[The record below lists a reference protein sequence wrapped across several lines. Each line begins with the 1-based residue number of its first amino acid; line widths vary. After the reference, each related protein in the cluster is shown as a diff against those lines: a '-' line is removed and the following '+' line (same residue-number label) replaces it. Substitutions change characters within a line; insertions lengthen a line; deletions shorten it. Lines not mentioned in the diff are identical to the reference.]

1 MGTCLVWEPKE
12 LLVTICVMCGVF
24 KKKSKTFS
32 HSNLPDP
39 TFKVFL
45 GMPCIAPD
53 CSLFVLTSWSSNLHK
68 EQSSKFC
75 FRLIHILHPWSL
87 PVMRTGIYPSCHWS
101 RSRVHPGQVASITQS
116 LHRETHNMTFTFTP
130 DSESWV
136 ISTWI
141 SLTSETKLKYSER
154 TQAATVTT
162 CKLHRG
168 TGPQGQTELCQNFSM
183 TPYIF
188 IGWLSYQKQFVQTT
202 QLLCHHLMFFTPLH
216 LNTLLKGLAGQAA
229 HKP

>member
-1 MGTCLVWEPKE
+1 MRTCLVWEPKE
-12 LLVTICVMCGVF
+12 LLVTICVMCGLL

-32 HSNLPDP
+32 HSNLSDP

-53 CSLFVLTSWSSNLHK
+53 CSLFVLTSLSSNLHK
-68 EQSSKFC
+68 DQSSKFC

-130 DSESWV
+130 DSELWV
-136 ISTWI
+136 SIQREPKQPQSQHANSTEELDHRARLSCVRTFQWHLIS
-141 SLTSETKLKYSER
+141 SLADCHTKSNLFR
-154 TQAATVTT
+154 
-162 CKLHRG
+162 LHS
-168 TGPQGQTELCQNFSM
+168 CCV
-183 TPYIF
+183 I
-188 IGWLSYQKQFVQTT
+188 I
-202 QLLCHHLMFFTPLH
+202 
-216 LNTLLKGLAGQAA
+216 
-229 HKP
+229 